1 MLNGTKIEILN
12 CLNDDEWWTSKEVS
26 VELGLSLTNT
36 SELLGRYRRQGLVYR
51 RRRDDVPRGY
61 WYMLTYLG
69 FARLKFLCSSEYET
83 STVFS
88 DLAGISGQNKRKI
101 DRWMKNKLGG

>member
-1 MLNGTKIEILN
+1 MNESKIEILN

-61 WYMLTYLG
+61 WYMLTNVG
-69 FARLKFLCSSEYET
+69 FRRLQYLCSSEVGT
-83 STVFS
+83 SS
-88 DLAGISGQNKRKI
+88 AIAELAGITGTNKRVL
-101 DRWMKNKLGG
+101 DRWVKNKLGG